1 MPSIVPMAIITVVAT
16 TAIWGGLLYV
26 YSGRTKRYLVYI
38 LYGLP
43 LSAIVNLLVKGPL
56 AEWVGAASGIEPGMG
71 ADATPVWFLIFLF
84 MLSPVFEELIKVLP
98 VALPAVRRA
107 TAEPDGAFW
116 TGMALGIGF
125 GIGEV
130 VYLAWGTAASGEFE
144 QYAWYMF
151 TGFLGERLLVVFV
164 HGFMTALFVW
174 LAAKRAP
181 LLGFLAAMTSHALVN
196 SAAMLFQLGLIP
208 GWAASLSLVV
218 LVIIGV
224 LIFERIR
231 PRAALLAETR
241 RRETVYYSREG

>member
-1 MPSIVPMAIITVVAT
+1 MAILTVVAT
-16 TAIWGGLLYV
+16 TALWGGFLYA

-56 AEWVGAASGIEPGMG
+56 AGWVGAAAGIEPGLG
-71 ADATPVWFLIFLF
+71 AAATPVWFLLFLF

-98 VALPAVRRA
+98 VAFPPVRRA
-107 TAEPDGAFW
+107 AAEPNGAFW

-130 VYLAWGTAASGEFE
+130 MYLAWNIAASGAFE

-164 HGFMTALFVW
+164 HGFMTSVFLW

-181 LLGFLAAMTSHALVN
+181 LLGFLAAMTAHALVN
-196 SAAMLFQLGLIP
+196 STAMLAQLGVVP
-208 GWAASLSLVV
+208 GWSASLSLVA

-231 PRAALLAETR
+231 PREALAAEAS
-241 RRETVYYSREG
+241 RRETVHYSREE